1 MKPTF
6 NFKEMAPVLFAVF
19 VDILGFGVA
28 LPILTSLFS
37 SGDFLPAGISEQGR
51 YSLLAVGY
59 ALYPFCML
67 FGSSFMGDLSDII
80 GRKKVLVMCMG
91 GFAIGFAFMGIGV
104 KLFSISLLFAGRAL
118 TGLTAA
124 SLPTTMAAVADMS
137 TDENK
142 ATHMSF
148 VVFVQ
153 SLGFVLGPLI
163 AGVLSNRNVTFFFD
177 DAMPF
182 FFSACLATLAFFW
195 IGVGFQES
203 FIKNPNKK
211 IEPLRLIMVFVEA
224 ARHKRVRLLT
234 SAFIMHQM
242 GIALYV
248 QLILIHLQR
257 TFSYT
262 AFQMGLFNAFFGLW
276 MGLGLIII
284 IPYATKRFKIEWIAC
299 VCIGCMGL
307 FQLLTAFS
315 AIQWLIWL
323 FLIPY
328 AGFANAGWSAIL
340 TSFSHAVDKKS
351 QGWALGIT
359 GSVVALSFVLTG
371 FAPNLIPYMGA
382 MPLIAVGGVLLLGG
396 SLIMRH
402 YCRRFHVPF

>member
-19 VDILGFGVA
+19 VDVLGFGVA

-37 SGDFLPAGISEQGR
+37 SGDFLPAGISEPQR
-51 YSLLAVGY
+51 YALLAMGY

-91 GFAIGFAFMGIGV
+91 GFVIGFAFMGVGV
-104 KLFSISLLFAGRAL
+104 RLFSISLLFLGRAL

-137 TDENK
+137 TDKNK

-153 SLGFVLGPLI
+153 SFGFVLGPLI
-163 AGVLSNRNVTFFFD
+163 AGVLSNRNITSFFD

-182 FFSACLATLAFFW
+182 FASAGLAMIAFFW
-195 IGVGFQES
+195 VGVGFKES
-203 FIKNPNKK
+203 FVKNSNKK

-224 ARHKRVRLLT
+224 VRHKRVRLLT

-242 GIALYV
+242 GIALYI
-248 QLILIHLQR
+248 QLILIYLQR
-257 TFSYT
+257 TFAYT

-276 MGLGLIII
+276 LGLGLIII
-284 IPYATKRFKIEWIAC
+284 IPYAAKRFKIEWVAC
-299 VCIGCMGL
+299 VCIGGMGL

-315 AIQWLIWL
+315 SIQWLIWL

-328 AGFANAGWSAIL
+328 ATFANGAWSAIL
-340 TSFSHAVDKKS
+340 TAFSRAVDKKS

-359 GSVVALSFVLTG
+359 GSVVALSFMLTG
-371 FAPNLIPYMGA
+371 FSPNFVPYTGV
-382 MPLIAVGGVLLLGG
+382 MPLIALGGILLLGG
-396 SLIMRH
+396 SVIMRH
-402 YCRRFHVPF
+402 YCRRFT